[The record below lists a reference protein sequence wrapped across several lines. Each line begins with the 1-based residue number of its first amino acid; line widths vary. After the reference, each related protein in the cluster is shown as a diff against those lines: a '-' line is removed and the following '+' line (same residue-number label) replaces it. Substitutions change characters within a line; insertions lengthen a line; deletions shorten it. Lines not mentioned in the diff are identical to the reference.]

1 MKLIY
6 LLIGLL
12 LIGNANA
19 SATSIDII
27 YINNSI
33 TADVYFNNGTTE
45 YQHEET
51 NTLND
56 DFNTVMIAG
65 SIDSADDVMDDPTI
79 IYGKVLYILGVI
91 FFAFMFLLV
100 VWIIKKVIG

>member
-6 LLIGLL
+6 YLLMGLL
-12 LIGNANA
+12 LIGNA

-27 YINNSI
+27 YINNNI

-45 YQHEET
+45 YHHEET
-51 NTLND
+51 NTLDD

-65 SIDSADDVMDDPTI
+65 SVDNVDDLMDDPTI